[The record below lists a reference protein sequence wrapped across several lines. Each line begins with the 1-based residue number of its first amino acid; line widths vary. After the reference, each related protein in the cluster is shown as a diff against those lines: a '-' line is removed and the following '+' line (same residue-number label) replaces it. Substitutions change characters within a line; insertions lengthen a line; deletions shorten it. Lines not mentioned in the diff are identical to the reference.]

1 MGLWSKGIDRSL
13 SGECR
18 LEDYRWDKPKIDII
32 RSTIDLLVANIRRHP
47 ERTCEY
53 IVKPHS
59 VKWNILGYDICEY
72 FYRDDYVDNE
82 RLMVGKIMVSIF
94 DMLQACDF
102 KTEAHQLTFGE
113 LHKRIARALSYA
125 PTEEDRFWTYIDNC

>member
-1 MGLWSKGIDRSL
+1 MGLWTKGINRSI
-13 SGECR
+13 SDECR
-18 LEDYRWDKPKIDII
+18 LEDYRWNRTKIDII
-32 RSTIDLLVANIRRHP
+32 RNTVDLMLANIRRHP

-53 IVKPHS
+53 QVKSLS

-82 RLMVGKIMVSIF
+82 RLMMGKIMVKMY
-94 DMLQACDF
+94 DLLQACNF
-102 KTEAHQLTFGE
+102 KRESHQLYFEE

-125 PTEEDRFWTYIDNC
+125 PTEEDRFWTYIENC